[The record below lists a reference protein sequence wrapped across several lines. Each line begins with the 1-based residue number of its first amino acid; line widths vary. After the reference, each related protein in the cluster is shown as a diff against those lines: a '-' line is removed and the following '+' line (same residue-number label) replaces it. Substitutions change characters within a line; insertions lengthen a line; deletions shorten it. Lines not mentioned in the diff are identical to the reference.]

1 MKEDNQ
7 SVNSQ
12 DDIPDLDVI
21 DLEEQ
26 TNKASTDQTNSKNT
40 QAADSSEDAL
50 AEEELKDGSKNLFF
64 RINWHIVLGVCVL
77 LFFVLLVVRLL
88 NWGRIIDL
96 DTIFDGTEGTYKD
109 DYDSILPLINGTPQD
124 DGVTTVVAFGN
135 APFADDRNSTD
146 NLAAM
151 IEDLSGA
158 KVYNCSVANTYLA
171 ATGETFRSDV
181 DPMDAFNFYWLTTLV
196 ALDNTAPCEQAFEAM
211 GDNTPEDARE
221 AYEILTTLDF
231 NTVDVITLMYDGSDY
246 LDGREMYNDENPTD
260 IRQFTGNM
268 EAGIELLQQ
277 YFPNIRIIVM
287 SPTYAFGVDENGKY
301 VSSDIQRYG
310 QDVLST
316 YVIKQFQSAYNHSV
330 TFIDNLYGTIHED
343 IAKDYLTDNLHL
355 NLKGRK
361 LVAERFV
368 EALTYYDAPAEQSS
382 SAAN

>member
-1 MKEDNQ
+1 MSKK
-7 SVNSQ
+7 SQ
-12 DDIPDLDVI
+12 TENDIPDLDVI
-21 DLEEQ
+21 DLEGHPDN
-26 TNKASTDQTNSKNT
+26 TSAAKPNTGNS
-40 QAADSSEDAL
+40 QAADGSDDALMEDAPP
-50 AEEELKDGSKNLFF
+50 EDPQNLFL

-77 LFFVLLVVRLL
+77 VFFILLAVKVL
-88 NWGRIIDL
+88 NWGRVIDL
-96 DTIFDGTEGTYKD
+96 DSIFNGTEGTYKD

-124 DGVTTVVAFGN
+124 DGVTTIVAFGN
-135 APFADDRNSTD
+135 APFADDRNSPD
-146 NLAAM
+146 NLAAI

-171 ATGETFRSDV
+171 ATGETFRSDI

-196 ALDNTAPCEQAFEAM
+196 ALGNKAPCEQAFEFM
-211 GDNTPEDARE
+211 GDKTPEDARE
-221 AYEILTTLDF
+221 AYETLATLDF

-361 LVAERFV
+361 LVAKRFV
-368 EALTYYDAPAEQSS
+368 EALTYYDAPAEQST
-382 SAAN
+382 AN